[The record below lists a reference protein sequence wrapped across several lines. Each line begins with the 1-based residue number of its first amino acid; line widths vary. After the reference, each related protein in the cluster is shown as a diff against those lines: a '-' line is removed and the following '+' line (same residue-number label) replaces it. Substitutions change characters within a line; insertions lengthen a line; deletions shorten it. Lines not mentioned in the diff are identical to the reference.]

1 MTTTIRV
8 MGNEAY
14 KALIHLW
21 SYRYNSLA
29 EMLQRSIVFLAIGFF
44 LGMGTIDPQQMAFVL
59 PGWMMTFYARII
71 LFQVNDSIAGEA
83 MTGTLEQMYMSPV
96 SSGLLLLGRAFA
108 ILIVAT
114 ITVFLSA
121 AVLVLLVGI
130 RLQLS
135 WDVLPIVAL
144 TLTGLF
150 GFSFLLGGA
159 ALVFKNVRA
168 IADLL
173 QDLILFVNGTVVPVA
188 LMPAWLQTI
197 GLVFPTTYG
206 ITLMRRVALEDVS
219 LSSLLVDGSL
229 LTLLAH
235 SAVYL
240 LGGWLIYA
248 LCERAARQQGT
259 LGQY

>member
-1 MTTTIRV
+1 
-8 MGNEAY
+8 
-14 KALIHLW
+14 
-21 SYRYNSLA
+21 
-29 EMLQRSIVFLAIGFF
+29 
-44 LGMGTIDPQQMAFVL
+44 MAFVL

-71 LFQVNDSIAGEA
+71 LFQVNDSISGEA

-108 ILIVAT
+108 ILLVAT

-130 RLQLS
+130 RLQLR
-135 WDVLPIVAL
+135 WDVLPIIGL

-150 GFSFLLGGA
+150 GFSLVLGGA
-159 ALVFKNVRA
+159 ALLFKNVHA

-188 LMPAWLQTI
+188 LMPAWLRSI
-197 GLVFPTTYG
+197 GLALPTTYG

-219 LSSLLVDGSL
+219 LDTLLADGSL

-235 SAVYL
+235 SAAYV
-240 LGGWLIYA
+240 LGGCLIYA
-248 LCERAARQQGT
+248 LCERAARRQGT